1 MSRVL
6 LAKDH
11 RIAPHLALIAVQ
23 VMFGTW
29 PVVGKVA
36 LRGLSSTMLVAFRVG
51 GAAVAFTL
59 LQRQLGQLVRLPHRD
74 LLRLFLC
81 SLLGVSLNQLLYVKG
96 LSLTTAINASLLST
110 AIPVFTLLI
119 SIVLGLDRLSWRR
132 VTGIALAAAGVIYLI
147 DPVRADISAKTT
159 AGNLLIV
166 VNTLAYGG
174 YIAISKDLFTRY
186 GALNVI
192 TWLFV
197 LACLIVLPVGVVSAN
212 NVSSTAEQGLVIWL
226 AAIYT
231 VMVPTVA
238 AYYLNAWALTRV
250 PPSTVAAYIYL
261 QPLIAFGLA
270 PLVLGERWTIR
281 TLLACTLVFAGVAV
295 VTARGRSEAVKEV
308 EKRPDA
314 LAH

>member
-6 LAKDH
+6 LAKNH

-119 SIVLGLDRLSWRR
+119 SIVLGLDRLSW
-132 VTGIALAAAGVIYLI
+132 
-147 DPVRADISAKTT
+147 
-159 AGNLLIV
+159 
-166 VNTLAYGG
+166 
-174 YIAISKDLFTRY
+174 
-186 GALNVI
+186 
-192 TWLFV
+192 
-197 LACLIVLPVGVVSAN
+197 
-212 NVSSTAEQGLVIWL
+212 
-226 AAIYT
+226 
-231 VMVPTVA
+231 
-238 AYYLNAWALTRV
+238 
-250 PPSTVAAYIYL
+250 
-261 QPLIAFGLA
+261 
-270 PLVLGERWTIR
+270 
-281 TLLACTLVFAGVAV
+281 
-295 VTARGRSEAVKEV
+295 
-308 EKRPDA
+308 
-314 LAH
+314 